1 MKSKKMKLF
10 NLLFAFILLLAIT
23 AYSQKAAPIR
33 IAVLPF
39 QNMDGLIERN
49 IWSYQLQDTIYDML
63 LAEDP
68 NKESYYLVPI
78 DSIEILLADMNI
90 DPTNPQ
96 YPSDMWKAVD
106 MLKAEQVV
114 TGNFDFHGGK
124 FLINAYIYDTE
135 MRLPL
140 TRHQA
145 RDIFKDP
152 DSIMEA
158 APLIIKR
165 LLPGLKKK

>member
-1 MKSKKMKLF
+1 MKNF
-10 NLLFAFILLLAIT
+10 ILLFALLIICVCSAF
-23 AYSQKAAPIR
+23 SQDKSPER

-49 IWSYQLQDTIYDML
+49 VWSYQLQDSVYDLL

-68 NKESYYLVPI
+68 EAKYYYLVPI

-106 MLKAEQVV
+106 MLNVKNVI
-114 TGNFDFHGGK
+114 TGNFDFHADK
-124 FLINAYIYDTE
+124 FLINAYIYNVK
-135 MRLPL
+135 MRLPHPK
-140 TRHQA
+140 HQA

-152 DSIMEA
+152 DNIMEA
-158 APLIIKR
+158 APMIVRR
-165 LLPGLKKK
+165 LLPGLKK